1 MSIPRGKEKNLKISS
16 RVSEAKTEPSSV
28 ENKNDLVEDPDNAR
42 DMRLE
47 RRLKRRCVANQ
58 SLKINSCTRGT
69 KRTPQ
74 DAPTKVILLDDDYR
88 IKKTPQAVAIKDI
101 LLDDDYKVYLD
112 TLGNNRCNPSV
123 GDDDLDPQYKM
134 FWENVR
140 EDATSFV
147 LEVAVDEDIHIL
159 LKYEEDDR
167 LGDEGKPGSPDN
179 LRTVTKREN
188 MENPEISKDVP
199 ARKRKTLIDD
209 KLRPDLSKKVS
220 SRVLSSSEPKCKHE
234 TEPCDTGIDE
244 SYKTFLE
251 CIKEDGKYLV
261 FVNKHGKRVKYEEDE
276 ESESESEILAA
287 DSDPCI
293 TSKLFDSSVCI
304 LFTFHFLVS
313 YLKFWYDF
321 LDYQLFMILYFDNY
335 SYELL
340 IISFVLCWQ
349 RIKNCNR
356 TGHSQ
361 FRDNLMVI
369 LKKPYDQLEYEEL
382 LQEIIQ
388 RKPLERHRDLR
399 GRIKSY
405 SVEICSKSYLDHHTG
420 KLDITYWC
428 GCNCF

>member
-16 RVSEAKTEPSSV
+16 RVSAAKTEPSSV

-140 EDATSFV
+140 EGATSFV

-199 ARKRKTLIDD
+199 ARKRKTLIDN
-209 KLRPDLSKKVS
+209 KLRPDLSKKAS

-293 TSKLFDSSVCI
+293 TPKLFDSS
-304 LFTFHFLVS
+304 
-313 YLKFWYDF
+313 
-321 LDYQLFMILYFDNY
+321 
-335 SYELL
+335 
-340 IISFVLCWQ
+340 
-349 RIKNCNR
+349 RIKNRNR

-405 SVEICSKSYLDHHTG
+405 SVEICSKSYLDHHTDLKRKIDAVQG
-420 KLDITYWC
+420 DRCKILNLLRGFFYWLKNLSHEGAFQPWSDASC
-428 GCNCF
+428 LKMMLQL

>member
-112 TLGNNRCNPSV
+112 TL
-123 GDDDLDPQYKM
+123 
-134 FWENVR
+134 
-140 EDATSFV
+140 DATSFV

-293 TSKLFDSSVCI
+293 TSKLFDSS
-304 LFTFHFLVS
+304 
-313 YLKFWYDF
+313 
-321 LDYQLFMILYFDNY
+321 
-335 SYELL
+335 
-340 IISFVLCWQ
+340 
-349 RIKNCNR
+349 RIKNRNR

>member
-293 TSKLFDSSVCI
+293 TSKLFDSS
-304 LFTFHFLVS
+304 
-313 YLKFWYDF
+313 
-321 LDYQLFMILYFDNY
+321 
-335 SYELL
+335 
-340 IISFVLCWQ
+340 